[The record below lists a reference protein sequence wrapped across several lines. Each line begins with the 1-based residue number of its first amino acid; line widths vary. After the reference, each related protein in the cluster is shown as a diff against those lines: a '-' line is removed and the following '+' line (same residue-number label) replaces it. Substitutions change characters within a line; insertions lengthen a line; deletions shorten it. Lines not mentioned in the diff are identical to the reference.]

1 LVERTSSRNICGFDW
16 KGRGQG
22 KHRNESKSITHTRL
36 SSAIC
41 RSDRRL
47 VESCRACRCEK
58 ANAGSMEFG
67 TGGAPLTFAGPSQHE
82 ARRNCQT
89 LLLRIAR
96 AGSKL
101 RRDRG
106 RPGLAGASALSM
118 REKIVGA
125 TGIEPV
131 TPAILP
137 LPPSPNSNKNLS
149 QLPILTKT
157 HRFQEASVA
166 SSVPTLTRLQ

>member
-1 LVERTSSRNICGFDW
+1 MNPNPSPIPDCHLQFVGATVGLLKAVVRVAVRKPTRAQWSLVPAA
-16 KGRGQG
+16 
-22 KHRNESKSITHTRL
+22 L
-36 SSAIC
+36 
-41 RSDRRL
+41 
-47 VESCRACRCEK
+47 
-58 ANAGSMEFG
+58 
-67 TGGAPLTFAGPSQHE
+67 PLTFAGPSQHE